1 MTTKGEV
8 DKSPFLIV
16 KNQQNNDVKLVVSPS
31 NFQVGLTNSPAS
43 LTSTGQATFQQGLTS
58 NGLAVFNQGLQG
70 SITNL
75 PDGTSYLVAGSN
87 ITITS
92 ASNGQITIS
101 STAGGAGTGDVV
113 GPASAT
119 DNAIARF
126 NETTGKLLQNSVA
139 TVADTTGNI
148 TTYDAEVGSLSGF
161 AGTYAMFGHKNQTSL
176 GGYAIVQKNDGET
189 WLNAP
194 TDKYVRFTTD
204 GNPLSDG
211 YIGFSTFFD
220 RTVINLQGRSLKP
233 ATVTLGST
241 SGTSTTT
248 IQAGSSGL
256 SIQAGNLD
264 VVTPNGDIYI
274 GTQDTYSSRTIKIGS
289 DGDGTATKAQLI
301 ELGTKNTSG
310 YNRVRICDGPS
321 SNGHEVDIISHAFG
335 ATQPYA
341 YSLVNIG
348 TINALTYINVGGTNT
363 TGGGINTSAVK
374 KITIGSEYSDSYVK
388 IRNGTGCITMQDQP
402 CFLAYVS
409 TGQSIAN
416 TGAFDI
422 QFNSERFDVQ
432 SNYDSST
439 NFRFTAPVTGKYI
452 FNVSIR
458 IDDIDTAANYY
469 YLSLV
474 TSNAT
479 YQMSVIDPNFSA
491 DLDYY
496 WMCGSAVVDM
506 DVGDTAKVQLRQSG
520 GTNNQSTIVDNTT
533 AGQVCSYFSGWL
545 LG

>member
-1 MTTKGEV
+1 
-8 DKSPFLIV
+8 
-16 KNQQNNDVKLVVSPS
+16 
-31 NFQVGLTNSPAS
+31 
-43 LTSTGQATFQQGLTS
+43 
-58 NGLAVFNQGLQG
+58 
-70 SITNL
+70 
-75 PDGTSYLVAGSN
+75 
-87 ITITS
+87 
-92 ASNGQITIS
+92 
-101 STAGGAGTGDVV
+101 
-113 GPASAT
+113 
-119 DNAIARF
+119 
-126 NETTGKLLQNSVA
+126 
-139 TVADTTGNI
+139 
-148 TTYDAEVGSLSGF
+148 
-161 AGTYAMFGHKNQTSL
+161 MFGHKDLNHSL
-176 GGYAIVQKNDGET
+176 GKYAIVQKNDGET

-204 GNPLSDG
+204 GNPLYDG
-211 YIGFSTFFD
+211 YIGFSTLFD
-220 RTVINLQGRSLKP
+220 RTFINLQGRSLKP